1 MFHQID
7 RILVLDL
14 RIGFNRE
21 PVSLDSCCRGTP
33 YISASCRRIPPQ
45 VNHPAITRKVAQ
57 EMSHHFDTK
66 LAKKDPSMN
75 ICDMYL
81 FPGTPGN
88 TVMAMTV
95 NADAGLG
102 SSDALPDEAL
112 YAFRFDLDGDAHEDV
127 VFKFRFGHPKHADG
141 DEHRHIQSF
150 QVKIAVG
157 EQIGGDAGDLL
168 VEGSTG
174 SASSATGVSA
184 FVGLAPEMWAADAIA
199 FFNLLNALYKEDR
212 YDAEVFLHRKNF
224 FAKRNVIAMVLE
236 VPNSMIGNGEVRAW
250 ATASLFGHAPEVQIC
265 RWGLPLI
272 THLYLSDPATSE
284 LVDKFH
290 ASAPSH
296 DVASLGPAVAS
307 FTARFSGRANPTSD
321 AVAYGSKVAARLCP
335 VMLPYEVGT
344 PAAFDISRFNGRPL
358 NIDAYDVMLSIG
370 ANTPIA
376 DGVFPD
382 ITRISGSF
390 PYYGRPFSKEEQA
403 DLEPIST
410 GFYE

>member
-1 MFHQID
+1 M
-7 RILVLDL
+7 
-14 RIGFNRE
+14 
-21 PVSLDSCCRGTP
+21 
-33 YISASCRRIPPQ
+33 ISNATKGP
-45 VNHPAITRKVAQ
+45 T

-66 LAKKDPSMN
+66 LAKKDPTMN

-81 FPGTPGN
+81 FPGSHGN

-112 YAFRFDLDGDAHEDV
+112 YAVRFDLDGDAREDV
-127 VFKFRFGHPKHADG
+127 VFKFRFGHPNHVDG
-141 DEHRHIQSF
+141 DEHKHVQSF
-150 QVKIAVG
+150 QVRRAVG
-157 EQIGGDAGDLL
+157 EQIGGDSGDLL
-168 VEGSTG
+168 VEGMTG
-174 SASSATGVSA
+174 SVSSADGVSA
-184 FVGLAPEMWAADAIA
+184 FVGIAPEMWAADAIA

-236 VPNSMIGNGEVRAW
+236 VPNSMIGDGMVRAW

-272 THLYLSDPATSE
+272 THLYLSDPATLE

-290 ASAPSH
+290 AGSPA
-296 DVASLGPAVAS
+296 DDIASLGLAVAG
-307 FTARFSGRANPTSD
+307 FTTRFSSHANPKSD
-321 AVAYGSKVAARLCP
+321 AVAYGSKVAVRLCP
-335 VMLPYEVGT
+335 VMLPYEMGT
-344 PAAFDISRFNGRPL
+344 PATFDVSRFNGRPL

-376 DGVFPD
+376 DGVSPD
-382 ITRISGSF
+382 VSRIIGSF
-390 PYYGRPFSKEEQA
+390 PYYGKPFSKEEQA

>member
-1 MFHQID
+1 
-7 RILVLDL
+7 
-14 RIGFNRE
+14 
-21 PVSLDSCCRGTP
+21 
-33 YISASCRRIPPQ
+33 
-45 VNHPAITRKVAQ
+45 
-57 EMSHHFDTK
+57 MSHHFDTK

-150 QVKIAVG
+150 QVKRAVG

-236 VPNSMIGNGEVRAW
+236 VPNSMIGNGQVRAW

-284 LVDKFH
+284 LVDQFH
-290 ASAPSH
+290 ASTPSQ
-296 DVASLGPAVAS
+296 DVESLGPAVAA
-307 FTARFSGRANPTSD
+307 FTARLSRHANPISD
-321 AVAYGSKVAARLCP
+321 PVAYGSKIAARLCP
-335 VMLPYEVGT
+335 VMLPYQVGT
-344 PAAFDISRFNGRPL
+344 PATFDVSSFNGRPM

-376 DGVFPD
+376 DGVSPD
-382 ITRISGSF
+382 ITRIIGAF

>member
-1 MFHQID
+1 
-7 RILVLDL
+7 
-14 RIGFNRE
+14 
-21 PVSLDSCCRGTP
+21 
-33 YISASCRRIPPQ
+33 
-45 VNHPAITRKVAQ
+45 
-57 EMSHHFDTK
+57 MSHHFDTK

-81 FPGTPGN
+81 FPGTSGN

-112 YAFRFDLDGDAHEDV
+112 YAFRFDLDGDAREDV
-127 VFKFRFGHPKHADG
+127 VFKFRFGPPKHIGD
-141 DEHRHIQSF
+141 DEHKHVQSF
-150 QVKIAVG
+150 QVRRAVG
-157 EQIGGDAGDLL
+157 EQIGGDGGDLL
-168 VEGSTG
+168 IEGFTG
-174 SASSATGVSA
+174 KACSFAGVSA

-290 ASAPSH
+290 ASTPSQ
-296 DVASLGPAVAS
+296 DVESLGPAVAA
-307 FTARFSGRANPTSD
+307 FTARLSGHANPISD
-321 AVAYGSKVAARLCP
+321 PVAYGSKIAARLCP

-344 PAAFDISRFNGRPL
+344 PATFDVSNFNGRPMT
-358 NIDAYDVMLSIG
+358 IDAYDVMLSIG

-376 DGVFPD
+376 DGVSPD
-382 ITRISGSF
+382 ITRIIGAF

>member
-1 MFHQID
+1 LQI
-7 RILVLDL
+7 
-14 RIGFNRE
+14 NR
-21 PVSLDSCCRGTP
+21 
-33 YISASCRRIPPQ
+33 
-45 VNHPAITRKVAQ
+45 PAMTRKDSQ

-66 LAKKDPSMN
+66 LAKQDPSMN

-81 FPGTPGN
+81 FPGTSGN

-127 VFKFRFGHPKHADG
+127 VFKFRFGHPKHVGG
-141 DEHRHIQSF
+141 DEHKHVQSF
-150 QVKIAVG
+150 QVRRAVG

-168 VEGSTG
+168 IEGLTG
-174 SASSATGVSA
+174 SASSAAGVSA
-184 FVGLAPEMWAADAIA
+184 FVGIAPEMWAADAIA

-224 FAKRNVIAMVLE
+224 FAKRNVVAMVLE
-236 VPNSMIGNGEVRAW
+236 VPNSMIGNGKVGAW
-250 ATASLFGHAPEVQIC
+250 STASLFGHAPEVQIC

-272 THLYLSDPATSE
+272 THLYLSEPATSD

-290 ASAPSH
+290 ASTPSR
-296 DVASLGPAVAS
+296 DVASLGAAVAS
-307 FTARFSGRANPTSD
+307 FTARFSGHASPTSD
-321 AVAYGSKVAARLCP
+321 PVAYGRKVTARLCP
-335 VMLPYEVGT
+335 VMLPYELGT
-344 PAAFDISRFNGRPL
+344 PATFDVSDFNGRPL
-358 NIDAYDVMLSIG
+358 NIDAYDVMLSIA
-370 ANTPIA
+370 ANTSIA
-376 DGVFPD
+376 DGVSPD
-382 ITRISGSF
+382 VSRIVESF

-403 DLEPIST
+403 DLQPIST

>member
-1 MFHQID
+1 M
-7 RILVLDL
+7 LDL

-21 PVSLDSCCRGTP
+21 PASVNSYCRGTP

-45 VNHPAITRKVAQ
+45 VNHPAITRKVPQ

-150 QVKIAVG
+150 QVKRAVG

-224 FAKRNVIAMVLE
+224 FAKRNVVAMCW
-236 VPNSMIGNGEVRAW
+236 R
-250 ATASLFGHAPEVQIC
+250 
-265 RWGLPLI
+265 
-272 THLYLSDPATSE
+272 Y
-284 LVDKFH
+284 
-290 ASAPSH
+290 
-296 DVASLGPAVAS
+296 
-307 FTARFSGRANPTSD
+307 PT
-321 AVAYGSKVAARLCP
+321 R
-335 VMLPYEVGT
+335 
-344 PAAFDISRFNGRPL
+344 
-358 NIDAYDVMLSIG
+358 
-370 ANTPIA
+370 
-376 DGVFPD
+376 
-382 ITRISGSF
+382 
-390 PYYGRPFSKEEQA
+390 
-403 DLEPIST
+403 
-410 GFYE
+410 

>member
-1 MFHQID
+1 
-7 RILVLDL
+7 
-14 RIGFNRE
+14 
-21 PVSLDSCCRGTP
+21 
-33 YISASCRRIPPQ
+33 
-45 VNHPAITRKVAQ
+45 
-57 EMSHHFDTK
+57 MSHHFDTK

-112 YAFRFDLDGDAHEDV
+112 YAFRFDLDEDAHEDV

-141 DEHRHIQSF
+141 DEHKHIQSL
-150 QVKIAVG
+150 QVRRAEG

-174 SASSATGVSA
+174 SASSAAGVSA
-184 FVGLAPEMWAADAIA
+184 FVGLVPEMWAADAIA

-236 VPNSMIGNGEVRAW
+236 VPNSMIGNGPVRAW
-250 ATASLFGHAPEVQIC
+250 ATASLYGHAPEVQIC

-272 THLYLSDPATSE
+272 THLYLSDPATSD

-290 ASAPSH
+290 ASTPSH
-296 DVASLGPAVAS
+296 VHPRTEAPRRQNLGGLLFECLRDSFVETDPRGMTLRSLLVKPSRNGFQIGLLFFAEWPTVIRKSSDNSGDVRRDTVCNWRIRTDRQHHIISIDIHWASIEARNVECRGRSHLIRKHYRAKASRNLAAVCH
-307 FTARFSGRANPTSD
+307 G
-321 AVAYGSKVAARLCP
+321 
-335 VMLPYEVGT
+335 
-344 PAAFDISRFNGRPL
+344 I
-358 NIDAYDVMLSIG
+358 
-370 ANTPIA
+370 
-376 DGVFPD
+376 
-382 ITRISGSF
+382 
-390 PYYGRPFSKEEQA
+390 
-403 DLEPIST
+403 
-410 GFYE
+410 